1 MVISLS
7 KKTLAKNKINTLK
20 SFLDSSNSLS
30 YIPVVTNNVIQINTY
45 QIHEHDDG
53 FFVYESTS
61 DKMLTVTTT
70 KSAALAFVK
79 NCLCKG
85 KLEHTIK
92 TLDYIIAKNK
102 IDEIFYK
109 QTVKNTKNK
118 EHKFIAQTRLQIA
131 QQDIHVAKKELY
143 DIIFNF

>member
-7 KKTLAKNKINTLK
+7 KKTLSKNKIKTLK
-20 SFLDSSNSLS
+20 NFLDNNRSLL
-30 YIPVVTNNVIQINTY
+30 YLPVVTGNVIQINSY
-45 QIHEHDDG
+45 QIHEQHDG
-53 FFVYESTS
+53 FFVRDSTA
-61 DKMLTVTTT
+61 DKLMTVTTT

-79 NCLCKG
+79 NCLCHG

-92 TLDYIIAKNK
+92 TLDYVIAKNK

-109 QTVKNTKNK
+109 QTIKNAKNK
-118 EHKFIAQTRLQIA
+118 EHRFIIQTRLHIA
-131 QQDIHVAKKELY
+131 QQDIHVAKQELY